1 MCLALFVLYRDIA
14 AGYTAVDAMYMY
26 KMGDLSSI
34 RREES
39 IEILEIKHK
48 YNTE

>member
-1 MCLALFVLYRDIA
+1 MSLYIDVNYIA
-14 AGYTAVDAMYMY
+14 GNAMYMDGEAMYRY